1 MLAIFESVNGEL
13 RWEFEPDLPF
23 SPEVTLTSEFYL
35 KHCDTMTVLVLLA
48 DRYACGNYYSEEF

>member
-1 MLAIFESVNGEL
+1 MFAIFETVTGQI

-23 SPEVTLTSEFYL
+23 SLEVDLRPEFYL
-35 KHCDTMTVLVLLA
+35 KHCDTTLVLVLLA